1 MNWPRSRPRAWET
14 LRSDQPK
21 GPSIPGWCHRR
32 RHRPVYQQHPYPYA
46 RPKSSR
52 RERLVSVFSHHRTC
66 ESASGGQVKQIFP
79 ISRGR
84 GPSLPGPALWR
95 SGLATSVLKTSWAIS
110 LSEQSTVTTEIKSI
124 ILCRVLPLLL
134 GHTRSRPPVPRP
146 HIHQDLFL
154 YSTTARIKS
163 RNKGFGRLGR
173 EVNSGWN

>member
-14 LRSDQPK
+14 LRSDRPK

-84 GPSLPGPALWR
+84 SPSLPGPALWR

-110 LSEQSTVTTEIKSI
+110 LSEQSTLTTGKLSQ
-124 ILCRVLPLLL
+124 LSCAVSFVCFWGTRDQGLPFRVPIF
-134 GHTRSRPPVPRP
+134 TRTCSYTPPPP
-146 HIHQDLFL
+146 
-154 YSTTARIKS
+154 
-163 RNKGFGRLGR
+163 G
-173 EVNSGWN
+173 